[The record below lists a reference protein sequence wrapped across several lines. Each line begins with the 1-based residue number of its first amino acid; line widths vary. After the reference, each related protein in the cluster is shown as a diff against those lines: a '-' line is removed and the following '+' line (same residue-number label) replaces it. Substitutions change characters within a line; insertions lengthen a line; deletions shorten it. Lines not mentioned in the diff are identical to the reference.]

1 MTLIEQEVDLGVPIL
16 VDSVEVLSLACMWG
30 RGEGQHIEFVRRRK
44 ECQTHGDFIHAP
56 STSFFHTRFRPSSSS
71 HGHHFVIAA
80 TDYFTKWVEAIP
92 MALTDWK
99 GVACLIYTHL
109 LY

>member
-1 MTLIEQEVDLGVPIL
+1 MGISSMPLQR
-16 VDSVEVLSLACMWG
+16 LSFTPAL
-30 RGEGQHIEFVRRRK
+30 
-44 ECQTHGDFIHAP
+44 
-56 STSFFHTRFRPSSSS
+56 SSSS